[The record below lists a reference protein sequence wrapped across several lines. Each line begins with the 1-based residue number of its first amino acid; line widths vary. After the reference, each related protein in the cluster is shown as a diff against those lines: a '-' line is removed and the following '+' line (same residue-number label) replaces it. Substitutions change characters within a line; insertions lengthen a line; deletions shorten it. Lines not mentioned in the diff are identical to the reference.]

1 MACGVFH
8 KASKAVF
15 TKVKNFL
22 GKAGKAIVKGA
33 KGVYNFL
40 SNNKEAIHQGANA
53 AANIFG
59 GKIADGINKGI
70 DYYDKGMGYADKVN
84 GVLKNINIS

>member
-53 AANIFG
+53 AANMFG
-59 GKIADGINKGI
+59 GKYADNINKGME
-70 DYYDKGMGYADKVN
+70 YFDKGMGYADKAK
-84 GVLKNINIS
+84 GFIDTISK